1 MLVQGSIHTLGTR
14 VIGLVTS
21 VLFPNL
27 IVSAVT
33 MVARGLHLT
42 GLRGLGNSHQSGKP
56 PRTAEVLSEDEG
68 NLECALEEGDE
79 YHL

>member
-1 MLVQGSIHTLGTR
+1 MMVQGSIDTLGTR

-42 GLRGLGNSHQSGKP
+42 GLRGLGNSIDRVSH
-56 PRTAEVLSEDEG
+56 
-68 NLECALEEGDE
+68 LEQQRC
-79 YHL
+79 